1 MSKVELPSK
10 GPLLSGKGWTAFFVA
25 LIVVCALAPVLNIMV
40 PTGSA
45 LHMSDYAVALVGKIM
60 CYAICALAMDLIW
73 GYTGIL
79 SLGHGMFFALGGYMM
94 GMYLMRQIGR
104 DGNYKSDLPDFMVF
118 LDWKT
123 LPWHWTFSDSFIAT
137 LILIVAVPGV
147 IAFVFG
153 FFAFRSRIK
162 GVYFSIITQAM
173 TYAAM
178 LLFFRNETGFGGNN
192 GFTDFKRILG
202 IPMATQEMRMTLFA
216 LTGLTLLGFFLFSKW
231 LIGSKFG
238 RVLQAIR
245 DAESRVM
252 FSGYNPLGYKLTI
265 WVISAVMCGV
275 AGALYV
281 PQVGIIN
288 PGEMSPANSIEIAV
302 WAAVGGRA
310 TLIGPIIG
318 AFIVNGAKS
327 WLTVAYPEYWLY
339 FLGALFIAVTLFLPN
354 GIVGLVKKWASREK
368 APREEAAPS
377 EGRREAQ
384 RAVAAEHGVE
394 PAALTPPLAVEPK
407 GARA

>member
-1 MSKVELPSK
+1 MNHPAPAPIVPRE
-10 GPLLSGKGWTAFFVA
+10 PLLTRPGWAAFFAA
-25 LIVVCALAPVLNIMV
+25 LIAICALAPALNLWV
-40 PTGSA
+40 PPDSA
-45 LHMSDYAVALVGKIM
+45 LHLSDYAVALLGKIM

-79 SLGHGMFFALGGYMM
+79 SLGHGLFFALGGYVM

-137 LILIVAVPGV
+137 LILIIAVPGLV
-147 IAFVFG
+147 AFVFG
-153 FFAFRSRIK
+153 YFAFRSRIK

-173 TYAAM
+173 TFAAM

-202 IPMATQEMRMTLFA
+202 FAIATPSMRMVLFV
-216 LTGLTLLGFFLFSKW
+216 LTGVTLLGFYLFSRW
-231 LIGSKFG
+231 LVGSKFG

-252 FSGYNPLGYKLTI
+252 FSGYNPIGYKLTI
-265 WVISAVMCGV
+265 WVISAIMCGV

-288 PGEMSPANSIEIAV
+288 PGEMSPANSIEIAI

-327 WLTVAYPEYWLY
+327 WLTVTAPEFWLY

-354 GIVGLVKKWASREK
+354 GVVGLVKKLKGGEK
-368 APREEAAPS
+368 
-377 EGRREAQ
+377 
-384 RAVAAEHGVE
+384 
-394 PAALTPPLAVEPK
+394 
-407 GARA
+407 